1 MENSEHPESIHDSW
15 TRIAIYL
22 ILCLILL
29 SIPFAILVP
38 EARFSSTMALLLL
51 MMTGSLVILVR
62 THAARTV
69 YRCSTCGHEFKI
81 TPLTDFLSPHTL
93 NKKFLRCPSCH
104 RRQWTP
110 VSTSK

>member
-1 MENSEHPESIHDSW
+1 MDHPQSIHDSW

-29 SIPFAILVP
+29 SIPFVIFVP
-38 EARFSSTMALLLL
+38 EARFSSMMALLLL

-62 THAARTV
+62 THAARTI

-93 NKKFLRCPSCH
+93 TTKYLRCPACKT
-104 RRQWTP
+104 RRWMP
-110 VSTSK
+110 ICSEG